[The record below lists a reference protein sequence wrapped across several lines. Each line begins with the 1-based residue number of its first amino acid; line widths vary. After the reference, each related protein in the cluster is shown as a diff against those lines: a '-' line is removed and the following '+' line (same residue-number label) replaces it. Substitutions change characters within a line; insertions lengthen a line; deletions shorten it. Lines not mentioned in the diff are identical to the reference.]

1 VQNSNETERSG
12 RITRQ
17 GNKLAR
23 TTLVQCALIANRYRS
38 YLQQFYQ
45 RIQRRRGGGKANFA
59 LARKF
64 LGVIYHTLKNNW
76 VFTDFPNLV
85 LAS

>member
-1 VQNSNETERSG
+1 MAETAKHLLLVEDEQSL
-12 RITRQ
+12 RQ
-17 GNKLAR
+17 A
-23 TTLVQCALIANRYRS
+23 IAQAH
-38 YLQQFYQ
+38 L
-45 RIQRRRGGGKANFA
+45 A

-76 VFTDFPNLV
+76 VFEDFPNCV

>member
-1 VQNSNETERSG
+1 MQAGYMHPSLSH
-12 RITRQ
+12 
-17 GNKLAR
+17 
-23 TTLVQCALIANRYRS
+23 NR
-38 YLQQFYQ
+38 
-45 RIQRRRGGGKANFA
+45 RRRGGGKANIE

-76 VFTDFPNLV
+76 VFEDFPNFA